1 MLLYFYS
8 VLIIVILLFCYID
21 YNTRKTNYQNIKKL
35 NQQFRDWVQND
46 NAFRPS
52 NAIFVKLYKE
62 VYGEQNLTKNIPEVI
77 AFGNIKYDNAN
88 ILLSFPSKNEFILV
102 EQLAILDNL
111 EDYFTLEFQ
120 ETKSIGYFIRTIVTL
135 PLKLLKYL
143 GFDEKSTK
151 SKFFQLFWWILS
163 LFLPIFKKLFLE
175 FIDFLISRYQ

>member
-1 MLLYFYS
+1 MLLYIYS

-46 NAFRPS
+46 NATRPS

-88 ILLSFPSKNEFILV
+88 ILLSFPSRNEFILI

-120 ETKSIGYFIRTIVTL
+120 ETKSIGYFKDNYYLTVETI
-135 PLKLLKYL
+135 K
-143 GFDEKSTK
+143 
-151 SKFFQLFWWILS
+151 
-163 LFLPIFKKLFLE
+163 
-175 FIDFLISRYQ
+175 ISRFDIIISRKDMIIWFKTSSKKTLFY

>member
-35 NQQFRDWVQND
+35 TQQFRDWVQND
-46 NAFRPS
+46 NVPTPS

-77 AFGNIKYDNAN
+77 AFGSIKYDNAN

-111 EDYFTLEFQ
+111 EDCFTLEFQ

-143 GFDEKSTK
+143 GF
-151 SKFFQLFWWILS
+151 I
-163 LFLPIFKKLFLE
+163 
-175 FIDFLISRYQ
+175 